1 MKRSAAVILGVL
13 LLGVAC
19 AKAQGS
25 LGGPSQ
31 PPAPSATATTSP
43 APGPS
48 GDGTIV
54 VEQPRPGD
62 TVASPFTVSGTAD
75 VFEAVVSYRLVDD
88 AGTELAS
95 GTTMASCGTGCRGDY
110 QASLKFVA
118 DGDQPARLELFEAS
132 AKDGSPI
139 HVVQVPLTL
148 TGSMFQPD
156 QGGVLV
162 QTPEGGSVQFSPISV
177 TGRANVFEATVSMRL
192 VDVDGNELAATFAT
206 ATCGTGCWGDFQAA
220 LAFSVGSDLPA
231 TLEVYQA
238 SAEDGSPLDL
248 VRIPVTLS
256 P

>member
-1 MKRSAAVILGVL
+1 VT
-13 LLGVAC
+13 
-19 AKAQGS
+19 
-25 LGGPSQ
+25 
-31 PPAPSATATTSP
+31 TASPSP
-43 APGPS
+43 AAI

-62 TVASPFTVSGTAD
+62 QVASPFTVSGNAD

-88 AGTELAS
+88 DGAELAS

-110 QASLKFVA
+110 RTSVKFVA
-118 DGDQPARLELFEAS
+118 DGDQPATLELFEAS

-139 HVVQVPLTL
+139 HVVQVPVTL
-148 TGSMFQPD
+148 TGSTFQSG

-162 QTPEGGSVQFSPISV
+162 QTPEAGSVQFSPISV
-177 TGRANVFEATVSMRL
+177 TGKANVFEATVSMRL
-192 VDVDGNELAATFAT
+192 VDDDGNELAATFAT

-220 LAFSVGSDLPA
+220 LAFSVDHDLPA
-231 TLEVYQA
+231 WLEVYQS

-256 P
+256 A